1 MQAQCSQH
9 VFNGYHPFYSTQLD
23 NGTIPF
29 EIKKYTKDGLPKL
42 LIKIKDPELLKLV
55 EARSRKID
63 YYPDVNT
70 AYPKWNDIDTKNI
83 RCTCV
88 KHYKRSVAPGDFEYF
103 MHNLPPT
110 QEAILYK
117 DCKRTIVAAAKRQIK
132 SAPNPSQK
140 VANDFILYA
149 KEIINKYVGEYLD
162 DFGYDFNQWLSHLN
176 HQKQLKMSKIHY
188 YLTGH
193 PLPGLDVKKPDHFYG
208 GIKSIPKEMLHYEGI
223 CKVEIQDIDGKP
235 RMVCSI
241 PDLIKYVM
249 GPITW
254 KLEEIFQDHF
264 PAYCGGMN
272 LQEMEDKIN
281 HYIDLGFEQVA
292 QGDGSAFDNTQDVS
306 LKAIDRYIYS
316 RIESAVYHVPKDLF
330 HYISHMIYKIM
341 DIKIRL
347 LADRPETLIT
357 YAVLGTVFS
366 GDCDTTLMN
375 TVRMALYNLY
385 TNDRNGLIYEYHYIA
400 WSKGDDFTVM
410 YQNEVD
416 IEYAQRGYRKY
427 WLAKAKPNDPSFA
440 DVYDNRTFGL
450 GQILKMLDFGGP
462 DSFEF
467 CSLNAW
473 YTNYITGHIT
483 LTRDLKKLTKLA
495 NYSRKTKIMNNIEVY
510 QYIVDQVVALQ
521 ASYKGIQY
529 IDKYCYLLM
538 ERAKEFLYA
547 CDYNMIQKAQ
557 KKRRTCGDTRVT
569 YTLLGATYM
578 FYNTTPRHTVNK
590 IKHGATYWE
599 TMKEIYNKKEMRLNP
614 AELELVNQ
622 QINEKF
628 PANDLCVL

>member
-1 MQAQCSQH
+1 
-9 VFNGYHPFYSTQLD
+9 
-23 NGTIPF
+23 
-29 EIKKYTKDGLPKL
+29 
-42 LIKIKDPELLKLV
+42 
-55 EARSRKID
+55 
-63 YYPDVNT
+63 
-70 AYPKWNDIDTKNI
+70 
-83 RCTCV
+83 
-88 KHYKRSVAPGDFEYF
+88 
-103 MHNLPPT
+103 
-110 QEAILYK
+110 
-117 DCKRTIVAAAKRQIK
+117 
-132 SAPNPSQK
+132 
-140 VANDFILYA
+140 
-149 KEIINKYVGEYLD
+149 
-162 DFGYDFNQWLSHLN
+162 
-176 HQKQLKMSKIHY
+176 
-188 YLTGH
+188 
-193 PLPGLDVKKPDHFYG
+193 
-208 GIKSIPKEMLHYEGI
+208 
-223 CKVEIQDIDGKP
+223 
-235 RMVCSI
+235 
-241 PDLIKYVM
+241 
-249 GPITW
+249 
-254 KLEEIFQDHF
+254 
-264 PAYCGGMN
+264 
-272 LQEMEDKIN
+272 
-281 HYIDLGFEQVA
+281 
-292 QGDGSAFDNTQDVS
+292 
-306 LKAIDRYIYS
+306 
-316 RIESAVYHVPKDLF
+316 
-330 HYISHMIYKIM
+330 M